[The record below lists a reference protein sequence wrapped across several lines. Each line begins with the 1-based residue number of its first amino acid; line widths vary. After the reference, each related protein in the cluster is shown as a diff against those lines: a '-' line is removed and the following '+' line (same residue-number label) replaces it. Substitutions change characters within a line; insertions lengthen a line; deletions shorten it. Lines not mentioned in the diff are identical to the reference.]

1 MTDALLQSGIPAT
14 LLSRHLNGTPWL
26 LTTVSEQAQV
36 LKLTEH
42 FSKHMSWDSSQSSSR

>member
-1 MTDALLQSGIPAT
+1 MTDALLQNGTPAT

-26 LTTVSEQAQV
+26 LTTVSEQNQA

-42 FSKHMSWDSSQSSSR
+42 FSKHTTWDSSQSSSR